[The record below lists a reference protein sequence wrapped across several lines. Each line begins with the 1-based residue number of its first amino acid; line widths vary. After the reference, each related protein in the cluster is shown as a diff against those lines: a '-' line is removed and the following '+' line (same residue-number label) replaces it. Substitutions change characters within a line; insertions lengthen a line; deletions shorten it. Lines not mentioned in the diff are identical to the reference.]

1 MDDLTKK
8 GFFKLDQN
16 EIQEIKK
23 DFEAVKIDDETTRLI
38 IKNIND
44 EFKFIIDPHTA
55 TGIGA
60 ARKVKGIENIVVIGT
75 AHPFKFSD
83 TVQSAIGINL
93 EAPPHLKMNI
103 DKKEKFDI
111 IKNSN
116 SEAKDYILSK
126 LL

>member
-1 MDDLTKK
+1 M
-8 GFFKLDQN
+8 N
-16 EIQEIKK
+16 
-23 DFEAVKIDDETTRLI
+23 KILKCCHLATHTLCVRM
-38 IKNIND
+38 
-44 EFKFIIDPHTA
+44 FIIHKLCGKIT
-55 TGIGA
+55 
-60 ARKVKGIENIVVIGT
+60 IENIVVIGT

-83 TVQSAIGINL
+83 TVQSATGINL

>member
-1 MDDLTKK
+1 MMNLN
-8 GFFKLDQN
+8 LL
-16 EIQEIKK
+16 
-23 DFEAVKIDDETTRLI
+23 LI
-38 IKNIND
+38 
-44 EFKFIIDPHTA
+44 H
-55 TGIGA
+55 
-60 ARKVKGIENIVVIGT
+60 RKVKGIENIVVIGT

-83 TVQSAIGINL
+83 TVQSATGINL